1 MKIDTNYAELN
12 HRASEIAVFKKQ
24 WPTIAQMLGSRIGE
38 FEKRNAIALGIMRKR
53 VHAIMDKHIQ
63 KTEDGKFY
71 DVVKEEGK
79 PDKWNFKTT
88 ESEAEFEA
96 EYKECMEKPITIY
109 L

>member
-38 FEKRNAIALGIMRKR
+38 FEKRNAITLDIMRKR
-53 VHAIMDKHIQ
+53 VQAIMGKHIE

-79 PDKWNFKTT
+79 PDKWKFKTP
-88 ESEAEFEA
+88 ESEADFEA
-96 EYKECMEKPITIY
+96 EYKECMEKPVSIY